1 VHAEAALLL
10 DWESWWA
17 LELDSHPTSRLR
29 QSELIGEFYRPLL
42 HAGVSVDFAHPE
54 SDLSGYRLVIVPALY
69 LVTDAGAGNVRRFV
83 EGGGTALVT
92 FFSGI
97 VDPADRVRLGGY
109 PAPWCDLLGL
119 RVEELAPLP
128 EGVTVPLDGLDA
140 AETGAAGR
148 LWQDVID
155 LAGAA
160 PLLTYAEG
168 HLAGEAAATT
178 HERGRGEVMYLGT
191 LPDRSTLG
199 RLVRRACRHA
209 GLELRA
215 DLPGGVEAV
224 RRGDYLFLI
233 SHTDRAVELDLGA
246 KRLDLLTGA
255 MVGPAAVLAPRDAL
269 VLAP

>member
-1 VHAEAALLL
+1 MCTRGRVAE
-10 DWESWWA
+10 
-17 LELDSHPTSRLR
+17 
-29 QSELIGEFYRPLL
+29 GE
-42 HAGVSVDFAHPE
+42 A
-54 SDLSGYRLVIVPALY
+54 
-69 LVTDAGAGNVRRFV
+69 VRV
-83 EGGGTALVT
+83 Q
-92 FFSGI
+92 
-97 VDPADRVRLGGY
+97 
-109 PAPWCDLLGL
+109 
-119 RVEELAPLP
+119 ELAPLP
-128 EGVTVPLDGLDA
+128 EGVTVALDGLDT

-233 SHTDRAVELDLGA
+233 SHLDRPVELDLGG
-246 KRLDLLTGA
+246 KSLDLLTSDI
-255 MVGPAAVLAPRDAL
+255 VGPAITLGPRGVLVLTPRD
-269 VLAP
+269 